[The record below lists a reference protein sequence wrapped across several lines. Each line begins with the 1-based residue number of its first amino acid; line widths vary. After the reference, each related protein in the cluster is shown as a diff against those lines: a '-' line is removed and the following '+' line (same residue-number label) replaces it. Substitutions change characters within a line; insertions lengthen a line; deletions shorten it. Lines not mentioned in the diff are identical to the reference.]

1 VLLLVIGIL
10 ELFSTQDGR
19 ILGRILI
26 AVGLAIFF
34 QVYIF
39 QSMPYLTPTIF
50 AIAPFLLLHLLY
62 SALAFF
68 VTSTKT
74 FDPLQGSMAA
84 QVLLS
89 VVPENVGI

>member
-1 VLLLVIGIL
+1 VWKANLK
-10 ELFSTQDGR
+10 QK
-19 ILGRILI
+19 
-26 AVGLAIFF
+26 
-34 QVYIF
+34 
-39 QSMPYLTPTIF
+39 SMPYLTPTIF

-74 FDPLQGSMAA
+74 FDPLQSSMAA

-89 VVPENVGI
+89 IVPENVGI

>member
-1 VLLLVIGIL
+1 
-10 ELFSTQDGR
+10 
-19 ILGRILI
+19 
-26 AVGLAIFF
+26 
-34 QVYIF
+34 
-39 QSMPYLTPTIF
+39 MPYLTPTIF

>member
-39 QSMPYLTPTIF
+39 QTG
-50 AIAPFLLLHLLY
+50 IALY
-62 SALAFF
+62 VWKANL
-68 VTSTKT
+68 K
-74 FDPLQGSMAA
+74 
-84 QVLLS
+84 
-89 VVPENVGI
+89 

>member
-34 QVYIF
+34 HVYIF
-39 QSMPYLTPTIF
+39 QTG
-50 AIAPFLLLHLLY
+50 IALY
-62 SALAFF
+62 VWKANL
-68 VTSTKT
+68 K
-74 FDPLQGSMAA
+74 
-84 QVLLS
+84 
-89 VVPENVGI
+89 